1 MFTGLVDDVGKIDR
15 VADTSAGREFVI
27 RSRYD
32 DLVDGESI
40 AVNGACLTVR
50 DRGDGQFTVAA
61 VATTLGRT
69 TIGGWASGKR
79 VNLERAMRASD
90 RLGGHIVQGH
100 VDGVGTVRRVERFG
114 DAVLVDV
121 TVPSDVAELLVPHG
135 SIAVDGV
142 SLTVN
147 AIPEQAV
154 VQLSLIEYTLRHTT
168 LGALTPGDLVHL
180 EGDVIGK
187 YVRQLMTP
195 YWREQGTGNREP
207 MAARSVQQPA
217 PAPGSPFPVPTR
229 DTT

>member
-1 MFTGLVDDVGKIDR
+1 MFTGLVDAVGTIER
-15 VADTSAGREFVI
+15 VTETSAGREFLI

-32 DLVDGESI
+32 DLSDGESI

-50 DRGDGQFTVAA
+50 DRGGGGFTVAA
-61 VATTLGRT
+61 VVTTLGRT
-69 TIGGWASGKR
+69 TMAGWTEGKR
-79 VNLERAMRASD
+79 VNLERAMKASD

-100 VDGVGTVRRVERFG
+100 VDGVGTVRRVQRFD

-121 TVPSDVAELLVPHG
+121 IVPSEVAELLVPHG
-135 SIAVDGV
+135 SITVDGV

-147 AIPEQAV
+147 AIPDHDV

-168 LGALTPGDLVHL
+168 LGMLAAGDLVHV

-195 YWREQGTGNREP
+195 YLRESGVGNRE
-207 MAARSVQQPA
+207 
-217 PAPGSPFPVPTR
+217 
-229 DTT
+229 

>member
-1 MFTGLVDDVGKIDR
+1 MFTGLVDAVGTIDR
-15 VADTSAGREFVI
+15 VTETSAGREFLI

-32 DLVDGESI
+32 DLAQGESV

-50 DRGDGQFTVAA
+50 DRADGQFTVAA
-61 VATTLGRT
+61 VVTTVGRT
-69 TIGGWASGKR
+69 TMADWTAGKR
-79 VNLERAMRASD
+79 VNLERALKASD

-100 VDGVGTVRRVERFG
+100 VDGVGTVRRVQPFE

-121 TVPSDVAELLVPHG
+121 AVPSELAELLVPHG
-135 SIAVDGV
+135 SITVDGV

-147 AIPEQAV
+147 AVPEAAV

-168 LGALTPGDLVHL
+168 LGTLAPGDRVHV

-195 YWREQGTGNREP
+195 YRRESGTGNRESTHP
-207 MAARSVQQPA
+207 EARDSRFQP
-217 PAPGSPFPVPTR
+217 PDSR
-229 DTT
+229 